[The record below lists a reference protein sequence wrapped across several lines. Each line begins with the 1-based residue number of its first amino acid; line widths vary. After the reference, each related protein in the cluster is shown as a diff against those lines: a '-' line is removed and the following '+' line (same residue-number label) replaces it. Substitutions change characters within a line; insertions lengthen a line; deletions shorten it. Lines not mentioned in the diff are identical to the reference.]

1 MDTLA
6 KYLDCTYVINLP
18 ERQDR
23 LNRVKK
29 ELARVGWEIGDSG
42 VRIFPAFKFSERAG
56 FPNAGVRGCFLS
68 HLECIRRAHAEK
80 RRSVLIL
87 EDDICFSSSLDR
99 LTPSIIAQ
107 LETVGWDFVC
117 FGHHGTGAI
126 PNARPDAMPDE
137 LKFAPW
143 SAEIQGS
150 HFYAISGRIFSR
162 LIGDIER
169 HIGGVEGDQEYGPMP
184 VDGAFNIFRR
194 NNPDVRTLIVQPKLG
209 WQSSSRSDITPRS
222 FDRIP
227 LLQPFLRALRIVK
240 AAINRS
246 HS

>member
-1 MDTLA
+1 MAALA
-6 KYLDCTYVINLP
+6 EYFDCIYVINLP

-29 ELARVGWEIGDSG
+29 ELERVSWKIGDNG
-42 VRIFPAFKFSERAG
+42 VRIFPAFKHSERAG
-56 FPNAGVRGCFLS
+56 FPNAGARGCFLS

-80 RRSVLIL
+80 RRSILVL
-87 EDDICFSSSLDR
+87 EDDICFSSALDR
-99 LTPSIIAQ
+99 LGPAIIAQ
-107 LETVGWDFVC
+107 LKATEWDLAF

-126 PNARPDAMPDE
+126 PDAKPDTSPHE
-137 LKFAPW
+137 LKFIPW
-143 SAEIQGS
+143 PAEIQGM
-150 HFYAISGRIFSR
+150 HFYAINGRIFAR

-169 HIGGVEGDQEYGPMP
+169 HIHGVEGDQEYGPMP

-209 WQSSSRSDITPRS
+209 WQTSSRSDITPRS

-227 LLQPFLRALRIVK
+227 LFQPFIRALRSVK
-240 AAINRS
+240 AAIVQS